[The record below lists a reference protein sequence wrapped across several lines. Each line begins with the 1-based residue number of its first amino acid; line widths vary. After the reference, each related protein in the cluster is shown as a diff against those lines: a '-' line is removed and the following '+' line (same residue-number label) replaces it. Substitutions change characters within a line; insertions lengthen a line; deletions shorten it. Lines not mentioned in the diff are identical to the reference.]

1 MDVGQSTNAR
11 IRCTFLNM
19 IAAWDDLRVFLTLAR
34 EGSLTAAARKLD
46 VSHPTIARRVRAL
59 EGAIGTPL
67 FDRLPDRFAL
77 TSAGEELMADALAME
92 QAAESIGRRS
102 TGLAADTTKG
112 TVRISAGE
120 VMASFL
126 ALHMPRLRRDL
137 QCVEFELVESHTL
150 ANLSRREADLL
161 IREQVPD
168 LAGIVT
174 RRLGRVAYAI
184 YAAPRL
190 AARTSAVR
198 EALHGTPWIGFDEEH
213 AYMPGDRWLRGL
225 LDGARPAVRVNNWL
239 LVRDAARAGAGLAIL
254 PCCLGDADPK
264 LRRLGGVL
272 DDVTSE
278 QWLLVHRD
286 LRTLPRVRHVM
297 DAMVALFHEQR
308 PTLEGESFPRRGKVA
323 RQRRKGDAATSAV
336 PVALSPFRTS
346 GTFPLR
352 GKVI

>member
-1 MDVGQSTNAR
+1 
-11 IRCTFLNM
+11 
-19 IAAWDDLRVFLTLAR
+19 LAR

-184 YAAPRL
+184 YASPRL
-190 AARTSAVR
+190 AARTSVAR
-198 EALHGTPWIGFDEEH
+198 ESLRGTPWIGFDEEH
-213 AYMPGDRWLRGL
+213 AYMPGQAWLHAL
-225 LDGARPAVRVNNWL
+225 LENKRPAIRCNDRQIVLEAVRS
-239 LVRDAARAGAGLAIL
+239 GAGVAVL
-254 PCCLGDADPK
+254 PCYLADGDPA
-264 LRRLGGVL
+264 LRRIGAPLKEVAA
-272 DDVTSE
+272 D

-286 LRTLPRVRHVM
+286 LRALPRIRAVM
-297 DAMVALFHEQR
+297 DAIIRLFHEER
-308 PTLEGESFPRRGKVA
+308 ALLEGRAPTRRIKPALRVA
-323 RQRRKGDAATSAV
+323 S
-336 PVALSPFRTS
+336 
-346 GTFPLR
+346 
-352 GKVI
+352 